1 MDPNASKAMEGPKD
15 PKVDPKVDHEFPKW
29 VTVHPSLVA
38 DVDGRISVPMFP
50 EHAVVR
56 GKQEVRVLVKDKEE
70 EMRATQ
76 MHDYPKWVKLNPAR
90 VSRVRDHVSVPEF
103 SEFEVDRATKDVRV
117 LVHSKD
123 EEKRAME
130 GGPAPA
136 AVKPAP
142 GKPGEPSHLFASG
155 EVKPP
160 PLVAPWD
167 EPKDIQEAHPSELK
181 TAEAHPL
188 DAFGHPLPVEPK
200 HPLEPVL
207 VQPLEPKK

>member
-1 MDPNASKAMEGPKD
+1 MDPNASKAMEDPKD

-38 DVDGRISVPMFP
+38 DVNGRISVPMFP
-50 EHAVVR
+50 EHEVVA
-56 GKQEVRVLVKDKEE
+56 GKREVRVLVKDKEE

-136 AVKPAP
+136 AVKPTP
-142 GKPGEPSHLFASG
+142 EKPMLASG

-160 PLVAPWD
+160 PLVAPWN
-167 EPKDIQEAHPSELK
+167 EPKD
-181 TAEAHPL
+181 
-188 DAFGHPLPVEPK
+188 AFGQPLPVTEPK
-200 HPLEPVL
+200 HPLDPVL